1 MSKNN
6 FFEIMEPSEN
16 LRSSII
22 NRIEMEEKRDVVYR
36 IVLGGTISLASMSM
50 MIVYVLN
57 IIKDAYQSGLSEYIS
72 LLFSDGALL
81 ISYWQTY
88 TMSIIESL
96 PVVPITIVVVSIL
109 IFVWSINMIITS
121 IKQERFFYKLSLN

>member
-1 MSKNN
+1 
-6 FFEIMEPSEN
+6 
-16 LRSSII
+16 
-22 NRIEMEEKRDVVYR
+22 MEEKRDVVYR